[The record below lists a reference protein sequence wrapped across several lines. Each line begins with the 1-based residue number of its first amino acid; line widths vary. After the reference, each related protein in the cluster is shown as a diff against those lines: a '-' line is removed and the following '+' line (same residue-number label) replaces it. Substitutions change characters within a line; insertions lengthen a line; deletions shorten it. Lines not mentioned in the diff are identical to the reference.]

1 MADVSINNKKQKN
14 RKRKMQRNPK
24 CTLVFKRKVFEKI
37 LFYYLENL
45 YDTRYVES
53 SIEIFMI
60 YVTYFRI
67 IRIKCYIKS

>member
-1 MADVSINNKKQKN
+1 MADLSINNKKQKN

-24 CTLVFKRKVFEKI
+24 CILVFKRKVFEKI

-67 IRIKCYIKS
+67 IRIKCYIKN

>member
-1 MADVSINNKKQKN
+1 MADLSINNKKQKN
-14 RKRKMQRNPK
+14 RKRKMQRNSK

-53 SIEIFMI
+53 FIEIFMI